1 MSIDDGYITVGISLH
16 DKASGNRIKVIKF
29 EDYRIPSEFADSGFP
44 MVAASFS
51 GTAGTSGV
59 TLSANGETFTPPYK
73 NADGQNFGF
82 PGGYMEGMAF
92 SFDAADGGYVRLGD
106 DNDDE
111 VSRLVSRRGRA
122 AVEHTRA
129 FSPTIKVFSNSGT
142 GSYRLVIWGV

>member
-29 EDYRIPSEFADSGFP
+29 EDYRIPSEIAVEGYP
-44 MVAASFS
+44 MVAASFA
-51 GTAGTSGV
+51 GTAGTSGI
-59 TLSANGETFTPPYK
+59 TLSNGGSFTPPYK
-73 NADGQNFGF
+73 NANGQDFLF

-106 DNDDE
+106 DNDIE
-111 VSRLVSRRGRA
+111 VARLASRRGRA

-129 FSPTIKVFSNSGT
+129 FLPTIKVFSNSGT
-142 GSYRLVIWGV
+142 GSYRLVIWGQ

>member
-16 DKASGNRIKVIKF
+16 DRASGNRIKVIKF
-29 EDYRIPSEFADSGFP
+29 EDYKTPAEFADVGYP
-44 MVAASFS
+44 MVAASFA
-51 GTAGTSGV
+51 GTAGTSGI
-59 TLSANGETFTPPYK
+59 TLSNGVSFTPPYK
-73 NADGQNFGF
+73 NANGQNFGF
-82 PGGYMEGMAF
+82 PGGFMEGMAF

-106 DNDDE
+106 DIDIE
-111 VSRLVSRRGRA
+111 VARLVSRRGRA